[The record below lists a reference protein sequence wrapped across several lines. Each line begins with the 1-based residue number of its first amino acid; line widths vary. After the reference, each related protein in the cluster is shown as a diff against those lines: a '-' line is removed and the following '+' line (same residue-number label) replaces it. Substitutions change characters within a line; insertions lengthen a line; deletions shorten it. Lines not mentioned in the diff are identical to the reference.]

1 MNVTVEAP
9 AKINLTLDVVGRRDD
24 GYHLV
29 ETVMQAVDLCDRVTV
44 RRTDKPGAVS
54 LLCDDARVPDGRT
67 IQPSGRQRHFFAA
80 CGLPN
85 PGVEIGL
92 RKRIPLQAGL
102 AGGSAD
108 AAGTLVA
115 PRPVDG
121 YPDDR
126 RGTLCA
132 VAETVGADVP
142 FCVLGAAAYAEGIGT
157 ILTPLPSLPDCAVVI
172 AKPLDGVST
181 AEAYRLVDRAALTR
195 RPHTGAAVD
204 AVCAGDL
211 AAVAHGLCNVFEEA
225 LALPGSGG
233 DRAGDAGTRDA
244 RLSYDRKR
252 VGGLRPFDN
261 EEAARRCAAALRR
274 DYDEVFQCRPCP
286 SRAAIGSPGGR
297 EGPGLL
303 EPAQT
308 DGGTPFHR
316 GRPAPDGNT
325 KFRRLANPP
334 LTFSVPANLP
344 HFRGYAA
351 LRRRVLP
358 KTRIAAPSPGY
369 GG

>member
-54 LLCDDARVPDGRT
+54 LLCDDARVPDGPDNTAVRAAAA
-67 IQPSGRQRHFFAA
+67 FFAA

-115 PRPVDG
+115 L
-121 YPDDR
+121 DR
-126 RGTLCA
+126 LMDTRMTAAELCA

-172 AKPLDGVST
+172 AKPLDGGST

-225 LALPGSGG
+225 LALPEVAAIGQVMREHGTLGCRMTGSGS
-233 DRAGDAGTRDA
+233 A
-244 RLSYDRKR
+244 
-252 VGGLRPFDN
+252 VFGLFDN

-286 SRAAIGSPGGR
+286 H
-297 EGPGLL
+297 GPL
-303 EPAQT
+303 
-308 DGGTPFHR
+308 
-316 GRPAPDGNT
+316 
-325 KFRRLANPP
+325 
-334 LTFSVPANLP
+334 
-344 HFRGYAA
+344 
-351 LRRRVLP
+351 
-358 KTRIAAPSPGY
+358 
-369 GG
+369 

>member
-54 LLCDDARVPDGRT
+54 LLCDDARVPDGPDNTAVRAAAA
-67 IQPSGRQRHFFAA
+67 FFAA

-115 PRPVDG
+115 L
-121 YPDDR
+121 DR
-126 RGTLCA
+126 LMDTRMTAAELCA

-225 LALPGSGG
+225 LALPEGAAIGQVMREHGTLGCRMTGSGS
-233 DRAGDAGTRDA
+233 A
-244 RLSYDRKR
+244 
-252 VGGLRPFDN
+252 VFGLFDN

-286 SRAAIGSPGGR
+286 H
-297 EGPGLL
+297 GPL
-303 EPAQT
+303 
-308 DGGTPFHR
+308 
-316 GRPAPDGNT
+316 
-325 KFRRLANPP
+325 
-334 LTFSVPANLP
+334 
-344 HFRGYAA
+344 
-351 LRRRVLP
+351 
-358 KTRIAAPSPGY
+358 
-369 GG
+369 

>member
-54 LLCDDARVPDGRT
+54 LVCGDARVPDGPDNTAVRAAAA
-67 IQPSGRQRHFFAA
+67 FFEA

-115 PRPVDG
+115 L
-121 YPDDR
+121 DR
-126 RGTLCA
+126 LMDTRMTAAELCA

-142 FCVLGAAAYAEGIGT
+142 FCVLGAAAYAEGTGT
-157 ILTPLPSLPDCAVVI
+157 ILTPLPSLPDCVVVI

-181 AEAYRLVDRAALTR
+181 AEAYRLVDVPRSPAALT
-195 RPHTGAAVD
+195 P
-204 AVCAGDL
+204 
-211 AAVAHGLCNVFEEA
+211 
-225 LALPGSGG
+225 
-233 DRAGDAGTRDA
+233 
-244 RLSYDRKR
+244 
-252 VGGLRPFDN
+252 
-261 EEAARRCAAALRR
+261 ARRWTRFAPGISRR
-274 DYDEVFQCRPCP
+274 WRTGSAMCSRKPWHCP
-286 SRAAIGSPGGR
+286 KWRRSGR
-297 EGPGLL
+297 
-303 EPAQT
+303 
-308 DGGTPFHR
+308 
-316 GRPAPDGNT
+316 
-325 KFRRLANPP
+325 
-334 LTFSVPANLP
+334 
-344 HFRGYAA
+344 
-351 LRRRVLP
+351 
-358 KTRIAAPSPGY
+358 
-369 GG
+369 

>member
-54 LLCDDARVPDGRT
+54 LLCDDARVPDGPDNTAVRAAAA
-67 IQPSGRQRHFFAA
+67 FFAA

-115 PRPVDG
+115 L
-121 YPDDR
+121 DR
-126 RGTLCA
+126 LMDTRMTAAELCA

-225 LALPGSGG
+225 LALPEVAAIGQVMREHGTLGCRMTGSGS
-233 DRAGDAGTRDA
+233 A
-244 RLSYDRKR
+244 
-252 VGGLRPFDN
+252 VFGLVDN

-286 SRAAIGSPGGR
+286 H
-297 EGPGLL
+297 GPL
-303 EPAQT
+303 
-308 DGGTPFHR
+308 
-316 GRPAPDGNT
+316 
-325 KFRRLANPP
+325 
-334 LTFSVPANLP
+334 
-344 HFRGYAA
+344 
-351 LRRRVLP
+351 
-358 KTRIAAPSPGY
+358 
-369 GG
+369 

>member
-54 LLCDDARVPDGRT
+54 LVCDDARVPDGPDNTAVRAAAA
-67 IQPSGRQRHFFAA
+67 FFEA

-115 PRPVDG
+115 L
-121 YPDDR
+121 DR
-126 RGTLCA
+126 LMDTRMTAAELCA

-142 FCVLGAAAYAEGIGT
+142 FCVLGAAAYAEGTGT
-157 ILTPLPSLPDCAVVI
+157 ILTPLPSLPDCVVVI

-195 RPHTGAAVD
+195 RPHTGAAV
-204 AVCAGDL
+204 
-211 AAVAHGLCNVFEEA
+211 AHGLCNVFEEA
-225 LALPGSGG
+225 LALPEVAAIGQVMREHGTLGCRMTGSGS
-233 DRAGDAGTRDA
+233 A
-244 RLSYDRKR
+244 
-252 VGGLRPFDN
+252 VFGLFDN

-286 SRAAIGSPGGR
+286 H
-297 EGPGLL
+297 GPL
-303 EPAQT
+303 
-308 DGGTPFHR
+308 
-316 GRPAPDGNT
+316 
-325 KFRRLANPP
+325 
-334 LTFSVPANLP
+334 
-344 HFRGYAA
+344 
-351 LRRRVLP
+351 
-358 KTRIAAPSPGY
+358 
-369 GG
+369 

>member
-54 LLCDDARVPDGRT
+54 LLCDDARVPDGPDNTAVRAAAA
-67 IQPSGRQRHFFAA
+67 FFAA

-115 PRPVDG
+115 L
-121 YPDDR
+121 DR
-126 RGTLCA
+126 LMDTRMTAAELCA

-225 LALPGSGG
+225 LALPEVAAIGQVMREHGTLGCRMTGSGS
-233 DRAGDAGTRDA
+233 A
-244 RLSYDRKR
+244 
-252 VGGLRPFDN
+252 VFGLFDN

-274 DYDEVFQCRPCP
+274 DYDEVFQCRPC
-286 SRAAIGSPGGR
+286 AH
-297 EGPGLL
+297 GPL
-303 EPAQT
+303 
-308 DGGTPFHR
+308 
-316 GRPAPDGNT
+316 
-325 KFRRLANPP
+325 
-334 LTFSVPANLP
+334 
-344 HFRGYAA
+344 
-351 LRRRVLP
+351 
-358 KTRIAAPSPGY
+358 
-369 GG
+369 

>member
-54 LLCDDARVPDGRT
+54 LLCDDARVPDGPDNTAVRAAAA
-67 IQPSGRQRHFFAA
+67 FFAA

-115 PRPVDG
+115 L
-121 YPDDR
+121 DR
-126 RGTLCA
+126 LMDTRMTAAELCA

-172 AKPLDGVST
+172 AMPLDGVST

-225 LALPGSGG
+225 LALPEVAAIGQVMREHGTLGCRMTGSGS
-233 DRAGDAGTRDA
+233 A
-244 RLSYDRKR
+244 
-252 VGGLRPFDN
+252 VFGLFDN

-286 SRAAIGSPGGR
+286 H
-297 EGPGLL
+297 GPL
-303 EPAQT
+303 
-308 DGGTPFHR
+308 
-316 GRPAPDGNT
+316 
-325 KFRRLANPP
+325 
-334 LTFSVPANLP
+334 
-344 HFRGYAA
+344 
-351 LRRRVLP
+351 
-358 KTRIAAPSPGY
+358 
-369 GG
+369 

>member
-54 LLCDDARVPDGRT
+54 LLCDDARVPDGPDNTAVRAAAA
-67 IQPSGRQRHFFAA
+67 FFAA

-115 PRPVDG
+115 L
-121 YPDDR
+121 DR
-126 RGTLCA
+126 LMDTRMTAAELCA

-225 LALPGSGG
+225 LALPEVAAIGQVMREHGTLGCRMTGSGS
-233 DRAGDAGTRDA
+233 AGF
-244 RLSYDRKR
+244 
-252 VGGLRPFDN
+252 GLFDN

-286 SRAAIGSPGGR
+286 H
-297 EGPGLL
+297 GPL
-303 EPAQT
+303 
-308 DGGTPFHR
+308 
-316 GRPAPDGNT
+316 
-325 KFRRLANPP
+325 
-334 LTFSVPANLP
+334 
-344 HFRGYAA
+344 
-351 LRRRVLP
+351 
-358 KTRIAAPSPGY
+358 
-369 GG
+369 

>member
-54 LLCDDARVPDGRT
+54 LLCDDARVPDGPDNTAVRAAAA
-67 IQPSGRQRHFFAA
+67 FFAA

-115 PRPVDG
+115 L
-121 YPDDR
+121 DR
-126 RGTLCA
+126 LMDTRMTAAELCA

-181 AEAYRLVDRAALTR
+181 AEAYRLVNRAALTR

-225 LALPGSGG
+225 LALPEVAAIGQVMREHGTLGCRMTGSGS
-233 DRAGDAGTRDA
+233 A
-244 RLSYDRKR
+244 
-252 VGGLRPFDN
+252 VFGLFDN

-286 SRAAIGSPGGR
+286 H
-297 EGPGLL
+297 GPL
-303 EPAQT
+303 
-308 DGGTPFHR
+308 
-316 GRPAPDGNT
+316 
-325 KFRRLANPP
+325 
-334 LTFSVPANLP
+334 
-344 HFRGYAA
+344 
-351 LRRRVLP
+351 
-358 KTRIAAPSPGY
+358 
-369 GG
+369 

>member
-54 LLCDDARVPDGRT
+54 LLCDDARVPDGPDNTAVRAAAA
-67 IQPSGRQRHFFAA
+67 FFAA

-115 PRPVDG
+115 L
-121 YPDDR
+121 DR
-126 RGTLCA
+126 LMDTRMTAAELCA

-225 LALPGSGG
+225 LALPEVAAIGQVMREHGTLGCRMTGSGS
-233 DRAGDAGTRDA
+233 A
-244 RLSYDRKR
+244 
-252 VGGLRPFDN
+252 VFGLFDN

-286 SRAAIGSPGGR
+286 H
-297 EGPGLL
+297 GPL
-303 EPAQT
+303 
-308 DGGTPFHR
+308 
-316 GRPAPDGNT
+316 
-325 KFRRLANPP
+325 
-334 LTFSVPANLP
+334 
-344 HFRGYAA
+344 
-351 LRRRVLP
+351 
-358 KTRIAAPSPGY
+358 
-369 GG
+369 

>member
-9 AKINLTLDVVGRRDD
+9 AKINLTLDVVGRPGRRVSSGRNRHAGRRSVRPGD
-24 GYHLV
+24 GPPDG
-29 ETVMQAVDLCDRVTV
+29 QAGCRLAPV
-44 RRTDKPGAVS
+44 RRR
-54 LLCDDARVPDGRT
+54 RVPDGPDNTAVRAAAA
-67 IQPSGRQRHFFAA
+67 FFEA

-85 PGVEIGL
+85 PGVEIEL

-115 PRPVDG
+115 L
-121 YPDDR
+121 DR
-126 RGTLCA
+126 LMDTRMTAAELCA

-142 FCVLGAAAYAEGIGT
+142 FCVLGAAAYAEGTGT

-225 LALPGSGG
+225 LALPEVARSG
-233 DRAGDAGTRDA
+233 R
-244 RLSYDRKR
+244 
-252 VGGLRPFDN
+252 
-261 EEAARRCAAALRR
+261 
-274 DYDEVFQCRPCP
+274 
-286 SRAAIGSPGGR
+286 
-297 EGPGLL
+297 
-303 EPAQT
+303 
-308 DGGTPFHR
+308 
-316 GRPAPDGNT
+316 
-325 KFRRLANPP
+325 
-334 LTFSVPANLP
+334 
-344 HFRGYAA
+344 
-351 LRRRVLP
+351 
-358 KTRIAAPSPGY
+358 
-369 GG
+369 

>member
-54 LLCDDARVPDGRT
+54 LLCDDARVPDGPDNTAVRAAAA
-67 IQPSGRQRHFFAA
+67 FFAA

-115 PRPVDG
+115 L
-121 YPDDR
+121 DR
-126 RGTLCA
+126 LMDTRMTAAELCA

-195 RPHTGAAVD
+195 RPPTGAAVD

-225 LALPGSGG
+225 LALPEVAAIGQVMREHGTLGCRMTGSGS
-233 DRAGDAGTRDA
+233 A
-244 RLSYDRKR
+244 
-252 VGGLRPFDN
+252 VFGLFDN

-286 SRAAIGSPGGR
+286 H
-297 EGPGLL
+297 GPL
-303 EPAQT
+303 
-308 DGGTPFHR
+308 
-316 GRPAPDGNT
+316 
-325 KFRRLANPP
+325 
-334 LTFSVPANLP
+334 
-344 HFRGYAA
+344 
-351 LRRRVLP
+351 
-358 KTRIAAPSPGY
+358 
-369 GG
+369 

>member
-54 LLCDDARVPDGRT
+54 LLCDDARVPDGPDNTAVRAAAA
-67 IQPSGRQRHFFAA
+67 FFAA

-115 PRPVDG
+115 L
-121 YPDDR
+121 DR
-126 RGTLCA
+126 LMDTRMTAAELCA

-225 LALPGSGG
+225 LALPEVAAIGQVMREHGTLGCRMTGSGS
-233 DRAGDAGTRDA
+233 A
-244 RLSYDRKR
+244 
-252 VGGLRPFDN
+252 VFGLFDN
-261 EEAARRCAAALRR
+261 EEAARRCTAALRR

-286 SRAAIGSPGGR
+286 H
-297 EGPGLL
+297 GPL
-303 EPAQT
+303 
-308 DGGTPFHR
+308 
-316 GRPAPDGNT
+316 
-325 KFRRLANPP
+325 
-334 LTFSVPANLP
+334 
-344 HFRGYAA
+344 
-351 LRRRVLP
+351 
-358 KTRIAAPSPGY
+358 
-369 GG
+369 

>member
-54 LLCDDARVPDGRT
+54 LLCDDARVPDRPDNT
-67 IQPSGRQRHFFAA
+67 AVRAAAAFFAA

-115 PRPVDG
+115 L
-121 YPDDR
+121 DR
-126 RGTLCA
+126 LMDTRMTAAELCA

-225 LALPGSGG
+225 LALPEVAAIGQVMREHGTLGCRMTGSGS
-233 DRAGDAGTRDA
+233 A
-244 RLSYDRKR
+244 
-252 VGGLRPFDN
+252 VFGLFDN

-286 SRAAIGSPGGR
+286 H
-297 EGPGLL
+297 GPL
-303 EPAQT
+303 
-308 DGGTPFHR
+308 
-316 GRPAPDGNT
+316 
-325 KFRRLANPP
+325 
-334 LTFSVPANLP
+334 
-344 HFRGYAA
+344 
-351 LRRRVLP
+351 
-358 KTRIAAPSPGY
+358 
-369 GG
+369 

>member
-54 LLCDDARVPDGRT
+54 LLCDDARVPDGPDNTAVRAAAA
-67 IQPSGRQRHFFAA
+67 FFAA

-92 RKRIPLQAGL
+92 RNRITLQAGL

-115 PRPVDG
+115 L
-121 YPDDR
+121 DR
-126 RGTLCA
+126 LMDTRMTAAELCA

-225 LALPGSGG
+225 LALPEVAAIGQVMREHGTLGCRMTGSGS
-233 DRAGDAGTRDA
+233 A
-244 RLSYDRKR
+244 
-252 VGGLRPFDN
+252 VFGLFDN

-286 SRAAIGSPGGR
+286 H
-297 EGPGLL
+297 GPL
-303 EPAQT
+303 
-308 DGGTPFHR
+308 
-316 GRPAPDGNT
+316 
-325 KFRRLANPP
+325 
-334 LTFSVPANLP
+334 
-344 HFRGYAA
+344 
-351 LRRRVLP
+351 
-358 KTRIAAPSPGY
+358 
-369 GG
+369 

>member
-54 LLCDDARVPDGRT
+54 LLCDDARVPDGPDNTAVRAAAA
-67 IQPSGRQRHFFAA
+67 FFAA

-115 PRPVDG
+115 L
-121 YPDDR
+121 DR
-126 RGTLCA
+126 LMDTRMTAAELCA

-225 LALPGSGG
+225 LALPEVAAIGQVMREHGTLGCRMTGSGS
-233 DRAGDAGTRDA
+233 A
-244 RLSYDRKR
+244 
-252 VGGLRPFDN
+252 VFGLFDN
-261 EEAARRCAAALRR
+261 KEAARRCAAALRR

-286 SRAAIGSPGGR
+286 H
-297 EGPGLL
+297 GPL
-303 EPAQT
+303 
-308 DGGTPFHR
+308 
-316 GRPAPDGNT
+316 
-325 KFRRLANPP
+325 
-334 LTFSVPANLP
+334 
-344 HFRGYAA
+344 
-351 LRRRVLP
+351 
-358 KTRIAAPSPGY
+358 
-369 GG
+369 

>member
-54 LLCDDARVPDGRT
+54 LLCGDARVPDGPDNTAVRAAAA
-67 IQPSGRQRHFFAA
+67 FFAA

-115 PRPVDG
+115 L
-121 YPDDR
+121 DR
-126 RGTLCA
+126 LMDTRMTAAELCA

-142 FCVLGAAAYAEGIGT
+142 FCVLGAAAYAEGTGT
-157 ILTPLPSLPDCAVVI
+157 ILTPLPSLPDCGGLPSGRPCRAHPPPSHRRGGGRGLRRGSRGGGARALQCVRGSPGI
-172 AKPLDGVST
+172 A
-181 AEAYRLVDRAALTR
+181 R
-195 RPHTGAAVD
+195 
-204 AVCAGDL
+204 
-211 AAVAHGLCNVFEEA
+211 
-225 LALPGSGG
+225 SGG

-244 RLSYDRKR
+244 RLPYDRKR
-252 VGGLRPFDN
+252 VGGLRPFRQ
-261 EEAARRCAAALRR
+261 RRGGPPLHGRPPAGLRR
-274 DYDEVFQCRPCP
+274 GVPVPSLP

-297 EGPGLL
+297 RA
-303 EPAQT
+303 PA
-308 DGGTPFHR
+308 F
-316 GRPAPDGNT
+316 
-325 KFRRLANPP
+325 
-334 LTFSVPANLP
+334 
-344 HFRGYAA
+344 
-351 LRRRVLP
+351 
-358 KTRIAAPSPGY
+358 
-369 GG
+369 

>member
-54 LLCDDARVPDGRT
+54 LLCDDARVPDGPDNTAVRAAAA
-67 IQPSGRQRHFFAA
+67 FFAA

-115 PRPVDG
+115 L
-121 YPDDR
+121 DR
-126 RGTLCA
+126 LMDTRMTAAELCA

-225 LALPGSGG
+225 LALPEVAAIGQVMREHGTLGCRMTGSGS
-233 DRAGDAGTRDA
+233 A
-244 RLSYDRKR
+244 
-252 VGGLRPFDN
+252 VFGLFDN

-274 DYDEVFQCRPCP
+274 DYDC
-286 SRAAIGSPGGR
+286 
-297 EGPGLL
+297 LL
-303 EPAQT
+303 YT
-308 DGGTPFHR
+308 
-316 GRPAPDGNT
+316 
-325 KFRRLANPP
+325 
-334 LTFSVPANLP
+334 S
-344 HFRGYAA
+344 
-351 LRRRVLP
+351 
-358 KTRIAAPSPGY
+358 PSPRD
-369 GG
+369 

>member
-54 LLCDDARVPDGRT
+54 LLCDDARVPDGPDNTAVRAAAA
-67 IQPSGRQRHFFAA
+67 FFAA

-115 PRPVDG
+115 L
-121 YPDDR
+121 DR
-126 RGTLCA
+126 LMDTRMTAAELCA

-225 LALPGSGG
+225 LALPEVAAIGQVMREHGTLGCRMTGSGS
-233 DRAGDAGTRDA
+233 A
-244 RLSYDRKR
+244 
-252 VGGLRPFDN
+252 VFGLFDN

-286 SRAAIGSPGGR
+286 H
-297 EGPGLL
+297 GP
-303 EPAQT
+303 Q
-308 DGGTPFHR
+308 
-316 GRPAPDGNT
+316 
-325 KFRRLANPP
+325 
-334 LTFSVPANLP
+334 
-344 HFRGYAA
+344 
-351 LRRRVLP
+351 
-358 KTRIAAPSPGY
+358 
-369 GG
+369 

>member
-1 MNVTVEAP
+1 
-9 AKINLTLDVVGRRDD
+9 
-24 GYHLV
+24 
-29 ETVMQAVDLCDRVTV
+29 MQAVDLCDRVTV

-54 LLCDDARVPDGRT
+54 LLCGDARVPDGPDNTAVRAAAA
-67 IQPSGRQRHFFAA
+67 FFAA

-115 PRPVDG
+115 L
-121 YPDDR
+121 DR
-126 RGTLCA
+126 LMDTRMTAAELCA

-142 FCVLGAAAYAEGIGT
+142 FCVLGAAAYAEGTGT
-157 ILTPLPSLPDCAVVI
+157 ILTPLPSLPDCVVVI

-225 LALPGSGG
+225 LALPEVAAIGQVMREHGTLGCRMTGSGS
-233 DRAGDAGTRDA
+233 A
-244 RLSYDRKR
+244 
-252 VGGLRPFDN
+252 VFGLFDN
-261 EEAARRCAAALRR
+261 EEAARRCTAALRR

-286 SRAAIGSPGGR
+286 H
-297 EGPGLL
+297 GPL
-303 EPAQT
+303 
-308 DGGTPFHR
+308 
-316 GRPAPDGNT
+316 
-325 KFRRLANPP
+325 
-334 LTFSVPANLP
+334 
-344 HFRGYAA
+344 
-351 LRRRVLP
+351 
-358 KTRIAAPSPGY
+358 
-369 GG
+369 

>member
-54 LLCDDARVPDGRT
+54 LLCDDARVPDGPDNTAVRAAAA
-67 IQPSGRQRHFFAA
+67 FFAA

-115 PRPVDG
+115 L
-121 YPDDR
+121 DR
-126 RGTLCA
+126 LMDTRMTAAELCA

-211 AAVAHGLCNVFEEA
+211 AAVAHGLCNVFEDA
-225 LALPGSGG
+225 LALPEVAAIGQVMREHGTLGCRMTGSGS
-233 DRAGDAGTRDA
+233 A
-244 RLSYDRKR
+244 
-252 VGGLRPFDN
+252 VFGLFDN

-286 SRAAIGSPGGR
+286 H
-297 EGPGLL
+297 GPL
-303 EPAQT
+303 
-308 DGGTPFHR
+308 
-316 GRPAPDGNT
+316 
-325 KFRRLANPP
+325 
-334 LTFSVPANLP
+334 
-344 HFRGYAA
+344 
-351 LRRRVLP
+351 
-358 KTRIAAPSPGY
+358 
-369 GG
+369 

>member
-54 LLCDDARVPDGRT
+54 LVCDDARVPDGPDNTAVRAAAA
-67 IQPSGRQRHFFAA
+67 FFEA

-85 PGVEIGL
+85 PGVEIEL

-115 PRPVDG
+115 L
-121 YPDDR
+121 DR
-126 RGTLCA
+126 LMDTRMTAAELCA

-225 LALPGSGG
+225 LALPEVAAIGQVMREHGTLGCRMTGSGS
-233 DRAGDAGTRDA
+233 A
-244 RLSYDRKR
+244 
-252 VGGLRPFDN
+252 VFGLFDN

-286 SRAAIGSPGGR
+286 H
-297 EGPGLL
+297 GPL
-303 EPAQT
+303 
-308 DGGTPFHR
+308 
-316 GRPAPDGNT
+316 
-325 KFRRLANPP
+325 
-334 LTFSVPANLP
+334 
-344 HFRGYAA
+344 
-351 LRRRVLP
+351 
-358 KTRIAAPSPGY
+358 
-369 GG
+369 

>member
-54 LLCDDARVPDGRT
+54 LLCDDARVPDGPDNTAVRAAAA
-67 IQPSGRQRHFFAA
+67 FFAA

-115 PRPVDG
+115 L
-121 YPDDR
+121 DR
-126 RGTLCA
+126 LMDTRMTAAELCA

-225 LALPGSGG
+225 LALPEVAAIGQVMREHGTLGCRMTGSGS
-233 DRAGDAGTRDA
+233 A
-244 RLSYDRKR
+244 
-252 VGGLRPFDN
+252 VFGLLDN

-286 SRAAIGSPGGR
+286 H
-297 EGPGLL
+297 GPL
-303 EPAQT
+303 
-308 DGGTPFHR
+308 
-316 GRPAPDGNT
+316 
-325 KFRRLANPP
+325 
-334 LTFSVPANLP
+334 
-344 HFRGYAA
+344 
-351 LRRRVLP
+351 
-358 KTRIAAPSPGY
+358 
-369 GG
+369 